1 MKQNQLKKLKTTI
14 ILAAPNYLTPGPSPK
29 GRGVTMVYFMATEMH
44 GDAVPK
50 IFENARVLRK
60 ELTFAEKVLW
70 NEIRSRKLNGYKF
83 RRQHVISL
91 YIADF
96 YCHESKL
103 AIELDGGYHN
113 TKDRIEL
120 DKLRTEVLNDFGIT
134 VLRFTNIE
142 VLDNLDFVIETIK
155 THLTPL
161 EREHNF

>member
-1 MKQNQLKKLKTTI
+1 
-14 ILAAPNYLTPGPSPK
+14 
-29 GRGVTMVYFMATEMH
+29 MH
-44 GDAVPK
+44 GDALSNV
-50 IFENARVLRK
+50 FENARSLRK

-103 AIELDGGYHN
+103 ALEIDGGYHN
-113 TKDRIEL
+113 TKDMIEL

-142 VLDNLDFVIETIK
+142 VLDNLEQVLITIK
-155 THLTPL
+155 THLI
-161 EREHNF
+161 